1 VRRVV
6 LAKCGMGTLWLVLV
20 HRLQFLQATMPAAAH
35 TTTAAAT
42 STASATALTAA
53 AELRQQG

>member
-1 VRRVV
+1 VV